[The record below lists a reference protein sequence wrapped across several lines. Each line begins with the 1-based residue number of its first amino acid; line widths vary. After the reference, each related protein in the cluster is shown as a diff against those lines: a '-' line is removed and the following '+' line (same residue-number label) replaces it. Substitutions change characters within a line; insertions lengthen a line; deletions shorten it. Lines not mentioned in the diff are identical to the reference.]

1 MLKNKTAFI
10 TGCNRGIGKEIC
22 IKFLKNNA
30 NLICAVRKYE
40 KNFEDF
46 LVTKKN
52 NKSQHISFVEFDLS
66 NSNEIEKSIRNND
79 LNKKQID
86 ILVNNAGIA
95 NGSIFEMTKLD
106 DIKNIFEINFFSQLK
121 LIQSLL
127 RSLKKSESASIVN
140 IGSISGLLSERGTL
154 AYGSSKAAFMFASK
168 ILANELSSYNI
179 RVNSIAPNIIDTDM
193 ANQMSSESKDKLL
206 KSSYQKRIG
215 SPEEVADLVLFL
227 ASDKSKYINGVNIK
241 IDGGF
246 SA

>member
-1 MLKNKTAFI
+1 
-10 TGCNRGIGKEIC
+10 
-22 IKFLKNNA
+22 
-30 NLICAVRKYE
+30 
-40 KNFEDF
+40 
-46 LVTKKN
+46 
-52 NKSQHISFVEFDLS
+52 
-66 NSNEIEKSIRNND
+66 
-79 LNKKQID
+79 
-86 ILVNNAGIA
+86 
-95 NGSIFEMTKLD
+95 
-106 DIKNIFEINFFSQLK
+106 
-121 LIQSLL
+121 
-127 RSLKKSESASIVN
+127 
-140 IGSISGLLSERGTL
+140 
-154 AYGSSKAAFMFASK
+154 MFASK